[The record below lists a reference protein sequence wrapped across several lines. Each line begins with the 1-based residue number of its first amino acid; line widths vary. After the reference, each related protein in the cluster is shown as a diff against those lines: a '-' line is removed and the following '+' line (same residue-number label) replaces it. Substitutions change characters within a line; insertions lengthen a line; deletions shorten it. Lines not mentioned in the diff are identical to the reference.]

1 MSTNKKKRKPNPKEQ
16 RKQHDKESFG
26 QQQHLYPCSETFNTN
41 TYVDVTAKQLYST
54 ALH

>member
-16 RKQHDKESFG
+16 RKKHNKESFE
-26 QQQHLYPCSETFNTN
+26 QQQHSYSCSETFTN

-54 ALH
+54 A

>member
-16 RKQHDKESFG
+16 RKQHDKESFE